1 MRADAAAN
9 RAKIIAAAS
18 DLFAEKGFGLD
29 VREICERA
37 GVGMGTLYR
46 HFPTKEDLILA
57 VQAEVIGALD
67 NILDEGEIAPRT
79 RTQEDILRIF
89 FAYGERYGRVAPA
102 ILRRVREVEGQG
114 EPPPWILEMRKRGID
129 VWKHFQA
136 QGIARD
142 DMPAEFLIEVFD
154 HILEAYIGLRR
165 TWSKDQVEEWL
176 LKVAASAMAPPAKP
190 GGAVSEAKPA
200 PTARKGDRR

>member
-1 MRADAAAN
+1 MRADATAN

-67 NILDEGEIAPRT
+67 NILQRGEATPRT
-79 RTQEDILRIF
+79 MTAEDLSRIF
-89 FAYGERYGRVAPA
+89 FTYGEQYGRVAPA

-114 EPPPWILEMRKRGID
+114 EPPPWIIEMRQRGID

-154 HILEAYIGLRR
+154 HLLEAYVGLRR
-165 TWSKDQVEEWL
+165 TWSKEQVTEWL
-176 LKVAASAMAPPAKP
+176 TKVAAAAMAPPASSP
-190 GGAVSEAKPA
+190 GPASKVSVTYRSE
-200 PTARKGDRR
+200 R